1 MNADFK
7 QKVNDFIENIFD
19 DDDFVNDVVD
29 SNNISEFM
37 KFFAQYGDKV
47 VDSSGQEAFCYA
59 VFKILQDNFSLE
71 DLRKNSDIV
80 PPGYYFAYCIEKNVK
95 DINLVGW
102 KGGWDHYTDSYFS
115 FWYGYSDLKN
125 IQLDRLTV
133 DDDILLCS
141 LINALF
147 DAKSGLDSGHIN
159 TLLIVDDVGN
169 QAQFNFPDSK
179 DFTID
184 NVILDNSSHIDVS
197 GLNIKTLSLSNTII
211 PVFRWDKWGRLDY
224 IDITDVD
231 SDNSGVIVLPPWFIS
246 MLLNSDTK
254 ILLDHGQKLRVQK
267 IFTAKIKERLQYK

>member
-1 MNADFK
+1 MNDEFRR
-7 QKVNDFIENIFD
+7 KVNDFIENIFD
-19 DDDFVNDVVD
+19 DDDFVTDIVD
-29 SNNISEFM
+29 SHNLSEFM
-37 KFFAQYGDKV
+37 KFFAQYQNKV
-47 VDSSGQEAFCYA
+47 VDNSEQEAFCYA

-95 DINLVGW
+95 DINMVDW

-133 DDDILLCS
+133 NDDVLLWN
-141 LINALF
+141 LFNALF
-147 DAKSGLDSGHIN
+147 DADSGLDGGHIN

-169 QAQFNFPDSK
+169 LKQFNFPISK

-184 NVILDNSSHIDVS
+184 NVILDNSSNINVS
-197 GLNIKTLSLSNTII
+197 ELTIKTLSLSNTVI
-211 PVFRWDKWGRLDY
+211 PVFKWSTWSKLDY
-224 IDITDVD
+224 IDITEID
-231 SDNSGVIVLPPWFIS
+231 SDNSGTIVLPPWFIA